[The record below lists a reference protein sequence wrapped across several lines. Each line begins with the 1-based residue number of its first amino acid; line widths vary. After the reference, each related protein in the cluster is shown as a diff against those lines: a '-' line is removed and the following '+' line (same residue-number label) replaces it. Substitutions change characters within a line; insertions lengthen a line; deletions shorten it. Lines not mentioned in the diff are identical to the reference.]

1 MASDMISEVADNE
14 FYSLA
19 YHRFLADGKLMG
31 SRCPSCGATHVP
43 PKPIC
48 GRCGSCEMRLIEAGT
63 KGKIAAYTVITV
75 GSPLMV
81 EEGYDREHPYATGVI
96 ELEGDGRVSAR
107 ILGVDVMHPENIK
120 IGTPVT
126 AEFVQAEHGGEKK
139 TFLAFRAQD

>member
-1 MASDMISEVADNE
+1 MASDMISQVADNE

-19 YHRFLADGKLMG
+19 YQRSLAERRLTG
-31 SRCPSCGATHVP
+31 SRCAKCGATYVP

-48 GRCGSCEMRLIEAGT
+48 GKCGTRDMKLIEAGK
-63 KGKIAAYTVITV
+63 KGKIAGFTVISV

-96 ELEGDGRVSAR
+96 ELEDGCRVSAR
-107 ILGVDVMHPENIK
+107 ILDVDVAHPENIK

-126 AEFVQAEHGGEKK
+126 AEFIEAEHGGEKR
-139 TFLAFRAQD
+139 TFLAFRAES